1 MTPDNEKEKFVLIS
15 FSEFQKLN
23 LIAGLKQDSMIKVDV
38 NDMLF
43 LGTVVKTLSFKGTV
57 TLFLSNDTGRIT
69 VEYLDGGVADA
80 VFALDVCKQYYGK
93 IDQFITVIF

>member
-1 MTPDNEKEKFVLIS
+1 MTHDNEKEKYVLLS

-23 LIAGLKQDSMIKVDV
+23 LIAGMKQDNMIKVDV

-43 LGTVVKTLSFKGTV
+43 LGKVVNTLSFKGTV
-57 TLFLSNDTGRIT
+57 TLYLSNDTGRIT

-80 VFALDVCKQYYGK
+80 VFALDICKQYYKK
-93 IDQFITVIF
+93 IEQFITVIF